1 MERNG
6 YYAVGL
12 WILAISTV
20 IYMYGVFS
28 TSSVN
33 RLDTGLLPLTHFTSK
48 HKLSSDSYGMPTHYY
63 SQRGMLFDNDNTPC
77 LQSVEKC
84 LDSIQYITGVK
95 PQLISFSKN
104 TPQQSHHN
112 KTGEPFLVPNII
124 HYINFDWGQQPFQF
138 FHYVSYKGVDKFLR
152 PSMIILW
159 GNKFGNNTLW
169 RRMLREVPNLYN
181 VDVIT
186 STMLFGVKFWWVQH
200 LSDVLRIAVLR
211 GEIVSAFHWA
221 CMVEIMLIQPTV
233 YIC

>member
-12 WILAISTV
+12 LILAIGIV
-20 IYMYGVFS
+20 IYVYGVFS

-95 PQLISFSKN
+95 PQLISFRKN
-104 TPQQSHHN
+104 APQLSHHN
-112 KTGEPFLVPNII
+112 KTREPFLVTNII
-124 HYINFDWGQQPFQF
+124 H
-138 FHYVSYKGVDKFLR
+138 
-152 PSMIILW
+152 
-159 GNKFGNNTLW
+159 
-169 RRMLREVPNLYN
+169 
-181 VDVIT
+181 
-186 STMLFGVKFWWVQH
+186 
-200 LSDVLRIAVLR
+200 
-211 GEIVSAFHWA
+211 
-221 CMVEIMLIQPTV
+221 
-233 YIC
+233 